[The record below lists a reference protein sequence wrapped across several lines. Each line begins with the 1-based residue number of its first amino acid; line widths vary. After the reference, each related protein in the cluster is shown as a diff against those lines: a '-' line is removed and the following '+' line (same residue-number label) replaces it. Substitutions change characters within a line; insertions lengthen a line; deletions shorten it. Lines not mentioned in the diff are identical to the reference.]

1 MARVRDRSAS
11 PNDWFLRTLVVI
23 ADDFSLACRRGRA
36 VARRFRRVRCRGRTP
51 RASLAEACVAPRA
64 SRDLGRV
71 DRIQRLDLPTHAA
84 RERTARTR
92 GTGRLFWR
100 LRGTLCVAC
109 PLSGR
114 PHKGNAVGS
123 RGAGPDHQRTRVRI
137 TLDASE
143 TRPSMK
149 TDFRAAY
156 APARPTRIDPVHA
169 LRSD

>member
-71 DRIQRLDLPTHAA
+71 DRIQRLDLPTHAT

-92 GTGRLFWR
+92 GTGRLLWR
-100 LRGTLCVAC
+100 LHRTLRV
-109 PLSGR
+109 GR
-114 PHKGNAVGS
+114 PISSRTYEGSTVRS
-123 RGAGPDHQRTRVRI
+123 RGAGPDHQRTRIRI
-137 TLDASE
+137 TLDAA
-143 TRPSMK
+143 K
-149 TDFRAAY
+149 
-156 APARPTRIDPVHA
+156 
-169 LRSD
+169 